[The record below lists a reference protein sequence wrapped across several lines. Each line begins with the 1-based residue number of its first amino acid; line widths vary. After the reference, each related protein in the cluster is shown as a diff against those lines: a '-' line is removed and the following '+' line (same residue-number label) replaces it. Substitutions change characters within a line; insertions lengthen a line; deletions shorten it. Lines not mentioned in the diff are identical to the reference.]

1 MGDERK
7 YKTKTNIHRDLV
19 YDFKMPCPV
28 HTMNKYEVK
37 KNRKKYIIISKV
49 LKSDIYNNM
58 PGGFF
63 LDNNKF

>member
-37 KNRKKYIIISKV
+37 KIERNISLF
-49 LKSDIYNNM
+49 LKC
-58 PGGFF
+58 
-63 LDNNKF
+63 

>member
-28 HTMNKYEVK
+28 HTMNKYEEK

-58 PGGFF
+58 PGFF
-63 LDNNKF
+63 FCRQ

>member
-1 MGDERK
+1 
-7 YKTKTNIHRDLV
+7 
-19 YDFKMPCPV
+19 MPCPV

-58 PGGFF
+58 PGVFF

>member
-37 KNRKKYIIISKV
+37 KKIERNISLF
-49 LKSDIYNNM
+49 LKC
-58 PGGFF
+58 
-63 LDNNKF
+63 